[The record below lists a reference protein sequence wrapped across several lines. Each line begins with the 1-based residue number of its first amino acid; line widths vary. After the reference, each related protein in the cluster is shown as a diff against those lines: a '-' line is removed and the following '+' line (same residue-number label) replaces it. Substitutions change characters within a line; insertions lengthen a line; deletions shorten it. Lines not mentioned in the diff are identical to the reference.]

1 METNTLRKSYK
12 NHIEN
17 LEDINLFEYL
27 EIGFKLN
34 EESILKSIKYFKSCM
49 PKELKEILLK
59 KSYWN
64 LYYNKPMEDILKE
77 NLKLCNENHI
87 KIISTFVYSFQ
98 TDKRDFEKLED
109 EEKLNKQLLE
119 KGFKM
124 QEVLNKDG
132 WINNLKDLDGLKV
145 ICIFDRDKIGLM
157 GSFTEKQEKEGK
169 LIYIKDKGYL
179 AFLPKRHTKTGQI
192 LRDKFYYKLN

>member
-77 NLKLCNENHI
+77 NLKLCNENQI